1 MKCLFVNEG
10 MFVCNF
16 QNQYVY
22 REIDG
27 PRMVGID
34 CQFNTIWNNTGEKH
48 MGTPTR
54 DSIG

>member
-1 MKCLFVNEG
+1 MRCLFVNEG

-16 QNQYVY
+16 QNQYIY

-27 PRMVGID
+27 PGMVGID
-34 CQFNTIWNNTGEKH
+34 CQFNTIWNNTGEKR